1 MLGKHVE
8 LGTSVRLLAGFMV
21 AAFADSP
28 YDVSD
33 AWFSDGGSQISG
45 DSHVFG
51 FACQRRF
58 SFLGPMEFVSDMV
71 GSS

>member
-1 MLGKHVE
+1 
-8 LGTSVRLLAGFMV
+8 MV